1 MIYRLSMHIHRDM
14 MPVKLVETS
23 PFAGI
28 RGLYLR
34 EGGDSI
40 LSAREDLGVSFLEQ
54 EGSS

>member
-1 MIYRLSMHIHRDM
+1 MHIHRDM

-34 EGGDSI
+34 EGGGDSI
-40 LSAREDLGVSFLEQ
+40 LSAREDLGVSFLEH